1 MGVDE
6 EMLILLKNLGLLFFE
21 FFKAGLFAVGGG
33 LATVPF
39 IREMGAV
46 YGWVSEAEVANIIA
60 IAEST
65 PGPIGVNAATY
76 VGFQVAGIPGAI
88 TATIGLITPSV
99 IIIIL
104 VAKAIKKY
112 SHSYLVKSLFTSLRP
127 AAIGLITAAG
137 FSLLLVALNIKADFL
152 HFKFSADWSTLLR
165 LGLFAAFAFFAFW
178 KKTSK
183 IHPLFFIFAGGML
196 GGLLS
201 L

>member
-1 MGVDE
+1 
-6 EMLILLKNLGLLFFE
+6 MLTFLYKLLLLFFE
-21 FFKAGLFAVGGG
+21 FFKTGLFAVGGG

-39 IREMGAV
+39 IRDMGAA
-46 YGWVSEAEVANIIA
+46 YGWITEAEIANIIA

-76 VGFQVAGIPGAI
+76 VGFLVAGVPGAI
-88 TATIGLITPSV
+88 LATLGLVTPSV

-112 SHSYLVKSLFTSLRP
+112 SDSYMVQSLFKALRP

-137 FSLLLVALNIKADFL
+137 FSLLLTSLGVKANFTR
-152 HFKFSADWSTLLR
+152 FTFSVSWYSLLK
-165 LGLFAAFAFFAFW
+165 LGIYGVFTFFAFW
-178 KKTSK
+178 KKTAK
-183 IHPLFFIFAGGML
+183 IHPLFYILVGGTI
-196 GGLLS
+196 GAILS

>member
-1 MGVDE
+1 
-6 EMLILLKNLGLLFFE
+6 MLTFLYSLALLFYE

-39 IREMGAV
+39 IREMGAA
-46 YGWVSEAEVANIIA
+46 YGWITEAEIANIIA

-76 VGFQVAGIPGAI
+76 VGYLVCGIPGAVV
-88 TATIGLITPSV
+88 ATLGLVTPSV
-99 IIIIL
+99 VIIIL

-112 SHSYLVKSLFTSLRP
+112 ADSHMVQSLFKSLRP

-137 FSLLLVALNIKADFL
+137 FSLLLTSLGVKADFL
-152 HFKFSADWSTLLR
+152 RFTFSADRYSLLK
-165 LGLFAAFAFFAFW
+165 LGIFGVFTFFAFW
-178 KKTSK
+178 KKTAK
-183 IHPLFFIFAGGML
+183 IHPLFYILAGGAI
-196 GGLLS
+196 GAALS

>member
-1 MGVDE
+1 
-6 EMLILLKNLGLLFFE
+6 MLTFLSDLALLFVE
-21 FFKAGLFAVGGG
+21 FFKTGLFAVGGG

-39 IREMGAV
+39 LREMGAA
-46 YGWVSEAEVANIIA
+46 YGWIGEAELANIIA

-76 VGFQVAGIPGAI
+76 VGYLVCGIPGAI
-88 TATIGLITPSV
+88 LATIGLVTPSV

-104 VAKAIKKY
+104 VARAIRKY
-112 SHSYLVKSLFTSLRP
+112 YDSHLVQSLFRALRP

-137 FSLLLVALNIKADFL
+137 FSLLLTSLGVKANFMR
-152 HFKFSADWSTLLR
+152 FTFSADWYSLLK
-165 LGLFAAFAFFAFW
+165 LGIYGVFTFFAFW

-183 IHPLFFIFAGGML
+183 IHPLFYILAGGAI
-196 GGLLS
+196 GAALS

>member
-1 MGVDE
+1 
-6 EMLILLKNLGLLFFE
+6 MLTFLYKLLLLFAE
-21 FFKAGLFAVGGG
+21 FFKTGLFAVGGG

-39 IREMGAV
+39 IREMGAA
-46 YGWVSEAEVANIIA
+46 YGWITEAEIANIIA

-76 VGFQVAGIPGAI
+76 VGYLVCGIPGAI
-88 TATIGLITPSV
+88 LATIGLVTPSV

-112 SHSYLVKSLFTSLRP
+112 SDSYMVQSLFKALRP

-137 FSLLLVALNIKADFL
+137 FSLLLTSLGVKADF
-152 HFKFSADWSTLLR
+152 KSWTFSANWYSLLK
-165 LGLFAAFAFFAFW
+165 LGIFGVFTFFAFW

-183 IHPLFFIFAGGML
+183 IHPLFFILTGGAI
-196 GGLLS
+196 GAILS

>member
-1 MGVDE
+1 
-6 EMLILLKNLGLLFFE
+6 MLTYLSHLALLFFE
-21 FFKAGLFAVGGG
+21 FFKTGLFAVGGG

-39 IREMGAV
+39 IRDMGAA
-46 YGWVSEAEVANIIA
+46 YGWITEAEIANIIA

-76 VGFQVAGIPGAI
+76 VGYLVAGIPGAVL
-88 TATIGLITPSV
+88 ATLGLVTPSV

-112 SHSYLVKSLFTSLRP
+112 SDSYMVQSLFKALRP

-137 FSLLLVALNIKADFL
+137 FSLLLTSLGVKANFL
-152 HFKFSADWSTLLR
+152 RFTFSANWFTLLK
-165 LGLFAAFAFFAFW
+165 LGIYGVFTFFAFW
-178 KKTSK
+178 KRTAK
-183 IHPLFFIFAGGML
+183 IHPLFFILTGGAL
-196 GGLLS
+196 GAILS

>member
-1 MGVDE
+1 
-6 EMLILLKNLGLLFFE
+6 MLTYLWALALLFFE
-21 FFKAGLFAVGGG
+21 FFKTGLFAVGGG

-39 IREMGAV
+39 IRDMGAA
-46 YGWVSEAEVANIIA
+46 YGWITEAEIANIIA

-76 VGFQVAGIPGAI
+76 VGYLVCGIPGAI
-88 TATIGLITPSV
+88 FATLGLVTPSV

-112 SHSYLVKSLFTSLRP
+112 SDSYMVQSLFKALRP

-137 FSLLLVALNIKADFL
+137 FSLLLTSLGVKANFL
-152 HFKFSADWSTLLR
+152 RFTFSASWFSLLK
-165 LGLFAAFAFFAFW
+165 LGIYGVFTFFAFW
-178 KKTSK
+178 KKTAK
-183 IHPLFFIFAGGML
+183 IHPLFYILTGGAL
-196 GGLLS
+196 GAILS

>member
-1 MGVDE
+1 
-6 EMLILLKNLGLLFFE
+6 MLTFLYRLLLLFAE
-21 FFKAGLFAVGGG
+21 FFKTGLFAVGGG

-39 IREMGAV
+39 IRDMGAT
-46 YGWVSEAEVANIIA
+46 YGWITEAELANIIA

-76 VGFQVAGIPGAI
+76 VGFLVSGIPGAVI
-88 TATIGLITPSV
+88 ATLGLVTPSV

-112 SHSYLVKSLFTSLRP
+112 YDSYMVQSLFRALRP

-137 FSLLLVALNIKADFL
+137 FSLLLTSLGVKANFTR
-152 HFKFSADWSTLLR
+152 FTFTANWYSLLK
-165 LGLFAAFAFFAFW
+165 LGIYGVFTFFAFW
-178 KKTSK
+178 KKTAK
-183 IHPLFFIFAGGML
+183 IHPLFYILTGGVI
-196 GGLLS
+196 GAFLS

>member
-1 MGVDE
+1 
-6 EMLILLKNLGLLFFE
+6 MLTFLYKLLLLFVE
-21 FFKAGLFAVGGG
+21 YFKTGLFAVGGG

-39 IREMGAV
+39 IRDMGAT
-46 YGWVSEAEVANIIA
+46 YGWITETELANIIA

-76 VGFQVAGIPGAI
+76 VGYLVCGIPGAI
-88 TATIGLITPSV
+88 FATLGLVTPSV

-112 SHSYLVKSLFTSLRP
+112 SDSYMVQSLFKALRP

-137 FSLLLVALNIKADFL
+137 FSLLLTSLGVKANFAQ
-152 HFKFSADWSTLLR
+152 FTFSANWYSLLK
-165 LGLFAAFAFFAFW
+165 LGIYVVFTFFAFW
-178 KKTSK
+178 KKTAK
-183 IHPLFFIFAGGML
+183 IHPLFFILAGGVL
-196 GGLLS
+196 GAILS